1 MSGNGQA
8 LAVLPFPQE
17 HLSFGSCFTSALGN
31 TFNFSSSELVL
42 SLTKYELEKS
52 MKILNT
58 SLVCRKDGVEVYETV
73 CPSRDGLCT
82 VSIPDMK
89 MVDELID

>member
-1 MSGNGQA
+1 
-8 LAVLPFPQE
+8 
-17 HLSFGSCFTSALGN
+17 
-31 TFNFSSSELVL
+31 
-42 SLTKYELEKS
+42 